1 MTTPLSIASSLR
13 RPVAI
18 TGMGMFTPLGNDFA
32 SVGDALMAGRSGVR
46 EIELEDSSRSIRQF
60 AAPVD
65 GIPDVPGLAARPL
78 GSGAA
83 AHAGRLERLCGA
95 ATAAAAHD
103 CGGVPDAG
111 RRVGLVLGIGAEQLK
126 TWEADF
132 LAGGDA
138 VFAGTRRP
146 CIASRIGQALGLSG
160 PCITVAAA
168 CASSGYALAVA
179 HRWLSL
185 GMVDACLAGGGDIIS
200 PLALAAFYNLRA
212 LSRRD
217 DDPAKA
223 SRPFDSAR
231 DGFVMGEGAAMFMLE
246 PEATAR
252 SRGVKV
258 HGLLAGAGMSSDASH
273 MVAPC
278 AEPAEA
284 TRAIEMALADA
295 GVAPYDIDYVNAH
308 AAGTPVGDAAEA
320 LAIRRALG
328 DAADHVPVSS
338 TKSMSGHLVSG
349 ASAFEAVACL
359 AAFDRQMIPP
369 TINLDDPDEA
379 CPLHHV
385 AHQARPTRVRTAL
398 SNSFGFGGSNLC
410 LVLKAA

>member
-1 MTTPLSIASSLR
+1 MTDHTPSHRAAR
-13 RPVAI
+13 CPAAI
-18 TGMGMFTPLGNDFA
+18 TGMGMLTPLGNDFA

-46 EIELEDSSRSIRQF
+46 EIDLLDASRTLRQF
-60 AAPVD
+60 AAPVEA
-65 GIPDVPGLAARPL
+65 IPDLPELQPRQL
-78 GSGAA
+78 GRGDNV
-83 AHAGRLERLCGA
+83 HASRLERLCGA
-95 ATAAAAHD
+95 AAVAAVDDCGAAAA
-103 CGGVPDAG
+103 AG

-138 VFAGTRRP
+138 VFSGARQP
-146 CIASRIGQALGLSG
+146 CIAARLGQALGLSG
-160 PCITVAAA
+160 PCLTVAAA

-200 PLALAAFYNLRA
+200 PVALAAFYNLRA

-217 DDPAKA
+217 DDPVKA
-223 SRPFDSAR
+223 SRPFDTAR
-231 DGFVMGEGAAMFMLE
+231 DGFVMGEGAAVFMLE
-246 PEATAR
+246 PEAAAR
-252 SRGVKV
+252 QRGARM

-295 GVAPYDIDYVNAH
+295 GLRPDEIDYVNAH

-328 DAADHVPVSS
+328 AAAERVPVSS
-338 TKSMSGHLVSG
+338 TTSMSGHLVSG

-359 AAFDRQMIPP
+359 AAFSRQAIPP

-379 CPLHHV
+379 CPLNHV
-385 AHQARPTRVRTAL
+385 AHQARPARVRTAL

>member
-1 MTTPLSIASSLR
+1 MTTPTTSPSRL
-13 RPVAI
+13 PVAI
-18 TGMGMFTPLGNDFA
+18 TGMGMHTPLGHDFQ
-32 SVGDALMAGRSGVR
+32 SVAEALMAGRSGIR
-46 EIELEDSSRSIRQF
+46 EIDLVDSSRALRQF

-65 GIPDVPGLAARPL
+65 PIPICEGHSSRSL
-78 GSGAA
+78 GRGEA
-83 AHAGRLERLCGA
+83 AHASRLEQLCGS
-95 ATAAAAHD
+95 ATTTAYRASGLATRP
-103 CGGVPDAG
+103 GL
-111 RRVGLVLGIGAEQLK
+111 RVGLVLGIGAEQLK

-138 VFAGTRRP
+138 VFDGARQP
-146 CIASRIGQALGLSG
+146 CIAARIGQSLGLTG

-179 HRWLSL
+179 HRWISS
-185 GMVDACLAGGGDIIS
+185 GRVDACLAGGGDVIS

-223 SRPFDSAR
+223 SRPFDKAR
-231 DGFVMGEGAAMFMLE
+231 DGFVMGEGVAMFMLE
-246 PEATAR
+246 REIDAR
-252 SRGVKV
+252 SRTAAI

-284 TRAIEMALADA
+284 TRAIERALADA
-295 GVAPYDIDYVNAH
+295 GVTPDAIDYVNAH

-328 DAADHVPVSS
+328 DAADRVPVSS

-359 AAFDRQMIPP
+359 AAFDRQSLPP

-379 CPLHHV
+379 CPLNHV
-385 AHQARPTRVRTAL
+385 AHQARPARVRTAL